1 MLDFPVVPFRS
12 SEISIC
18 DDVQVEGENGRAM
31 STSESLLSVGLDAI
45 AGKSSPYATPKNRVS
60 FVARCRRTAKDP
72 APDPV
77 PGPCVGETGS
87 SERSLSATEVDEA
100 EDAKECGECGECG
113 LWLAQEVATESAEG
127 DDGECRCRRDRRPT
141 RGIGGPIGRPP
152 TVGLGV
158 RGTEL
163 EDEVDVEARGDT
175 VGAA

>member
-1 MLDFPVVPFRS
+1 M
-12 SEISIC
+12 
-18 DDVQVEGENGRAM
+18 EGENGRAM

-127 DDGECRCRRDRRPT
+127 DEGECRCRRDGRPT

-158 RGTEL
+158 QGTEL